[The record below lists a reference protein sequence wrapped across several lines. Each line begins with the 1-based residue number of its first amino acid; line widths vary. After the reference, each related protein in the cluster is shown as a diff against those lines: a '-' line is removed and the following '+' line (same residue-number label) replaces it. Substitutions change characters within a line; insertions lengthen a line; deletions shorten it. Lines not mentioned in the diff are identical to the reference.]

1 LERSVRATF
10 YLPGEDD
17 LDRLRRI
24 DPDRDWLEFARG
36 HRAWI
41 LQTYLRLAAAG
52 HDVDLADEPPRDGML
67 VFHANQVE
75 SLLRYWW
82 RWGDCLM
89 IAVRADHSESHLA
102 DFELVQN
109 RVWVDG
115 SRRFFVPFWPQPGLV
130 PRDPARGARIER
142 VAFKGFIKSLHPAFA
157 SQAMADELRRRG
169 IELMIDAVDY
179 RGAETD
185 GSRLRWA
192 DYRDVDLVLAVRPPI
207 GTYTD
212 KPASKLYNA
221 WRAGVPALLGP
232 EPAFRELYTDP
243 LDYVEVSTVDE
254 VLAAIDRLRA
264 EPDLYLRMIDRGRQ
278 RAVEFSPE
286 AVLERWVDVLWRR
299 IPALARERPWHSFP
313 PWIRPALRRAERLI
327 EGRPSR

>member
-1 LERSVRATF
+1 MRVTF

-17 LDRLRRI
+17 LESLSRI
-24 DPDRDWLEFARG
+24 DADRDWLEFARG
-36 HRAWI
+36 QRAWI

-52 HDVDLADEPPRDGML
+52 HDVDLADQPPRDGVL
-67 VFHANQVE
+67 VFHANQTE

-82 RWGDCLM
+82 RWGSCLM
-89 IAVRADHSESHLA
+89 VAVRADHSESHLA

-109 RVWVDG
+109 RVWVDDA
-115 SRRFFVPFWPQPGLV
+115 RRFFVPFWPQPGLV

-142 VAFKGFIKSLHPAFA
+142 VAFKGLIRSLHPSFA
-157 SQAMADELRRRG
+157 GRAMTDELRRRG
-169 IELMIDAVDY
+169 IEFVIDAVEY

-185 GSRLRWA
+185 AAKLRWA
-192 DYRDVDLVLAVRPPI
+192 DYSDVDLVLAVRPPI

-232 EPAFRELYTDP
+232 EPAFRELYTDA
-243 LDYVEVSTVDE
+243 LDYVEVSTVGE
-254 VLAAIDRLRA
+254 SLAAIDRLRA
-264 EPDLYLRMIDRGRQ
+264 EPDLFRRMIDRGCQ

-299 IPALARERPWHSFP
+299 IPALAGDRPWLSFP
-313 PWIRPALRRAERLI
+313 PWMRPALRKAERLI